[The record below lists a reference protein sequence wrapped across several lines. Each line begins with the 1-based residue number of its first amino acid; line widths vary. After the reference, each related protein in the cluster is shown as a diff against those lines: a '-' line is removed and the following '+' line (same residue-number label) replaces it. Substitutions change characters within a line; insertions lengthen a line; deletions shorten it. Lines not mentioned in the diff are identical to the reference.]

1 MRFAIGGLSGGTNG
15 WYPRKVAIAAPL
27 LFALAMGHL
36 TPPQVDQPKLR
47 KDLGNGARIYTER
60 RKGMDRFAL
69 SVAFEADDKVDGVIQ
84 GRRHLLEHLFARGDG
99 TIDRALEKKGCTLSA
114 STTRDT
120 LFIDVSGPTAALTD
134 AVAALRALFMAPL
147 KVTSEQIARE
157 GAILAEEAALR
168 PWWTSLSDKAW
179 SDAFGDAGASLFPA
193 QEDVAKATPEDCAA
207 LLARTLVGV
216 RATMSIVADLDTEAL
231 AAEAAKAV
239 GVLPKGDG
247 AAVTRDSTQDVVA
260 VAGDGAARAIVV
272 PGLGFSS
279 TMVAMAAA
287 LALQDQVP
295 GVQAVF
301 TPSSHTSL
309 VIVVFRNDE
318 TLARARTAAADNRA
332 TLSVVGRSAVRGWVR
347 GLVEDPA
354 FAARTRSLLMQTSST
369 ASGDLLQQQAAG
381 VTEEAFNAMLDKLFS
396 EAMR

>member
-1 MRFAIGGLSGGTNG
+1 M
-15 WYPRKVAIAAPL
+15 AIAAPF

-36 TPPQVDQPKLR
+36 SSSQVDQPKLR

-69 SVAFEADDKVDGVIQ
+69 SVAFEADDKIDGTLQ

-99 TIDRALEKKGCTLSA
+99 TIDKALERKGCTLSA

-134 AVAALRALFMAPL
+134 AVAALRGLFMSPL
-147 KVTSEQIARE
+147 KATQDQIVRE
-157 GAILAEEAALR
+157 GTILSEEAALR
-168 PWWTSLSDKAW
+168 PWWSPLADRAW
-179 SDAFGDAGASLFPA
+179 SDAFGDAGASLFPVP
-193 QEDVAKATPEDCAA
+193 EDVAKVTPDDCTA
-207 LLARTLVGV
+207 LLGRTLVGI
-216 RATMSIVADLDTEAL
+216 RATMSVVADLDTEAL
-231 AAEAAKAV
+231 ATEASKAV
-239 GVLPKGDG
+239 GVLPKGEG
-247 AAVTRDSTQDVVA
+247 SAVTRDSTQDVVA
-260 VAGDGAARAIVV
+260 VAGDGVARAIVV

-279 TMVAMAAA
+279 TMTAMATA

-309 VIVVFRNDE
+309 VIIVFRNDD
-318 TLARARTAAADNRA
+318 AFAKARTAARENRA
-332 TLSVVGRSAVRGWVR
+332 TLSIVGRSAVRGWVR

-354 FAARTRSLLMQTSST
+354 TAARTRALLMQTSAT

-381 VTEEAFNAMLDKLFS
+381 VTEEAFNSMLDKVFA
-396 EAMR
+396 EAAR

>member
-1 MRFAIGGLSGGTNG
+1 M
-15 WYPRKVAIAAPL
+15 AIAAPF

-36 TPPQVDQPKLR
+36 SPSQVDQPKLR

-69 SVAFEADDKVDGVIQ
+69 SVAFEADEKAVGALQ

-99 TIDRALEKKGCTLSA
+99 AIDRVLERKGCTLSA

-134 AVAALRALFMAPL
+134 AVAALRGLFMAPL
-147 KVTSEQIARE
+147 KVTQEQVSRE

-168 PWWTSLSDKAW
+168 PWWTPLADKAW
-179 SDAFGDAGASLFPA
+179 ADAFGDAGASLFPA
-193 QEDVAKATPEDCAA
+193 LEDVSKATPDDCVG
-207 LLARTLVGV
+207 LLTRTLVGV

-231 AAEAAKAV
+231 SAEAAKAV

-247 AAVTRDSTQDVVA
+247 SAVTRDSTQDVVA
-260 VAGDGAARAIVV
+260 VAGDGSARAIVV

-279 TMVAMAAA
+279 TMAAMAVA

-309 VIVVFRNDE
+309 VIVAFRSDDAFAK
-318 TLARARTAAADNRA
+318 ARSAAKENRA

-354 FAARTRSLLMQTSST
+354 AAARTRALLMQTSAT

-381 VTEEAFNAMLDKLFS
+381 VTEEAFNAMLDKLFV
-396 EAMR
+396 EAAR

>member
-1 MRFAIGGLSGGTNG
+1 
-15 WYPRKVAIAAPL
+15 
-27 LFALAMGHL
+27 MGHL

-69 SVAFEADDKVDGVIQ
+69 SVAFEADDKVDGVLQ

-134 AVAALRALFMAPL
+134 AVAALRGLFMAPL

-168 PWWTSLSDKAW
+168 PWWSSLSDKAW
-179 SDAFGDAGASLFPA
+179 SDAFGDAGASLFPL
-193 QEDVAKATPEDCAA
+193 QEDVAKATSEDCAA

-231 AAEAAKAV
+231 ATEAAKAV
-239 GVLPKGDG
+239 GVLPKGEG

-260 VAGDGAARAIVV
+260 VAGDGSARAIVV

-301 TPSSHTSL
+301 TGSSHTSL
-309 VIVVFRNDE
+309 VIVVFRSDE
-318 TLARARTAAADNRA
+318 TLAKARAAISENRA

-354 FAARTRSLLMQTSST
+354 SAARTRSLLMQTSAT

-396 EAMR
+396 EVPR